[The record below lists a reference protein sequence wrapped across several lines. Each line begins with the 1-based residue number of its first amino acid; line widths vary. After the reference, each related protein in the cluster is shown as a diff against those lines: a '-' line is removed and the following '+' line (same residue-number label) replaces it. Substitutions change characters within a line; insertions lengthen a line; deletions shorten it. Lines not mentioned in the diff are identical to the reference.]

1 MSQLIRAGQGASCRA
16 SGSAPLLTR
25 LLQARRSPASA
36 DRCIAQSLIAPRR
49 VHALKVDM
57 RRQMERGRVWLW
69 SAAGVGIVAITLA
82 GCGRTGIAGCDAQGV
97 KKAPYVAKNRA
108 IFAVDSRLSRLHSC
122 PGKLNRPADRLMS
135 SRKIAALWELRDIEG
150 VLDQPI
156 GSEWPRRRLLP
167 EGASAAVA
175 PTRTQRHGAW

>member
-16 SGSAPLLTR
+16 SGSAPLPTR

-49 VHALKVDM
+49 VHTLEVDM

-82 GCGRTGIAGCDAQGV
+82 GCGRTGIAGCDAPGV

-108 IFAVDSRLSRLHSC
+108 ILRSIPVYQAPLLSGKTQSASRQAHVFSKTR
-122 PGKLNRPADRLMS
+122 RLM
-135 SRKIAALWELRDIEG
+135 
-150 VLDQPI
+150 
-156 GSEWPRRRLLP
+156 
-167 EGASAAVA
+167 GA
-175 PTRTQRHGAW
+175 T